1 MSSRATRRLL
11 WIAALA
17 IVPLPM
23 LQFHELAPVTR
34 YLLLAG
40 VVAGL
45 MWTEGTGTIPWIF
58 FGLMLGHA
66 LVYAGL
72 LWTAAWALARG
83 LRALAPSRAGAL
95 ALLLV
100 AGGVILTLAFD
111 VYRTPFAAESLHA
124 NLWTVLR

>member
-1 MSSRATRRLL
+1 MSPRATRRLL
-11 WIAALA
+11 WLAALA
-17 IVPLPM
+17 MLPLPM

-45 MWTEGTGTIPWIF
+45 MWTEGTGTIPWLF
-58 FGLMLGHA
+58 FGLLLGHA

-72 LWTAAWALARG
+72 LWLAAWGAARG
-83 LRALAPSRAGAL
+83 LYAAAPQRAGAL
-95 ALLLV
+95 AVVLV
-100 AGGVILTLAFD
+100 AAGLVLTLSFD
-111 VYRTPFAAESLHA
+111 VYRTPFAAVSPRA